1 MEPASSKTD
10 EEKVRRDKRAQ
21 LRALNVRGVGTPQ
34 AEYFPEG

>member
-1 MEPASSKTD
+1 MEPGTSKSD

-34 AEYFPEG
+34 AEYYQDG

>member
-1 MEPASSKTD
+1 MEPGTSKND

-34 AEYFPEG
+34 AEYFREG